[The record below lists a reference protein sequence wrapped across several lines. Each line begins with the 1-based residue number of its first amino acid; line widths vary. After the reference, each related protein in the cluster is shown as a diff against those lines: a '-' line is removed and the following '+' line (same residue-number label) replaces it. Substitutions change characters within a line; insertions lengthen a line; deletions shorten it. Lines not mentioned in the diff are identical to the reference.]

1 MPTAPRYATVG
12 QEGYHSLEHLHFVG
26 RIAAFIALDEDEDP
40 FPALVAGALHDLR
53 REDDGP
59 GLDHAVASASV
70 AERILSDQFAPYLNR
85 ESVPHVIRA
94 IREHPR
100 GRTASNYI
108 EASLWDADRL
118 RLAWERGY
126 RAKFFNTRLGAELA
140 QGGEEYTEQCFKK
153 YFCER
158 RGDFSDELWDG

>member
-1 MPTAPRYATVG
+1 MPTAARYATVG

-85 ESVPHVIRA
+85 EVSAAHHSGNKGAPARA
-94 IREHPR
+94 Y
-100 GRTASNYI
+100 G
-108 EASLWDADRL
+108 L
-118 RLAWERGY
+118 
-126 RAKFFNTRLGAELA
+126 ELH
-140 QGGEEYTEQCFKK
+140 
-153 YFCER
+153 
-158 RGDFSDELWDG
+158 